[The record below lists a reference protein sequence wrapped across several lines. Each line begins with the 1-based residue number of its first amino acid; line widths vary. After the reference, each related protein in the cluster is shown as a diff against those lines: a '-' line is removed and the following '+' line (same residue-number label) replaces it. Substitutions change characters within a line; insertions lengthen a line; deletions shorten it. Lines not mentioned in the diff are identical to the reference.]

1 MKKENSSNSR
11 SAKILSLLMAS
22 VALST
27 TIAIAFLFIDKKILP
42 VLEDGLS
49 KSSDFIFIIPTLL
62 AGVVGVIA
70 ISSHYKTR
78 RFETLEKIRELEE
91 RRFLN
96 MYSNF
101 HGYSDDDIITDE
113 DKAEIVA
120 HLRESIKK
128 EATVE
133 FIDEIRKT
141 FINNENKK
149 QVISFFND
157 SIFRMNKHIQKLSSL
172 SMINL
177 TIGILVSGFAIAIL
191 YISIADLN
199 INDTSLKNITFYT
212 FSRMGVGIAI
222 QLLALFFLNLYKKN
236 IHEMKYIHNEI
247 TNIESKKTAILY
259 SYEFSEEN
267 KISITKDLLNT
278 ERNFVLDKNQTTM
291 SLEQA
296 KIDYKES
303 KDFLGIINL
312 LLKKDKK

>member
-1 MKKENSSNSR
+1 
-11 SAKILSLLMAS
+11 MAS

-42 VLEDGLS
+42 ALVDGLS

-70 ISSHYKTR
+70 ISSHYKSR
-78 RFETLEKIRELEE
+78 RFETLEEIRELKEQH
-91 RRFLN
+91 FLN
-96 MYSNF
+96 TYSNY
-101 HGYSDDDIITDE
+101 HRYSDDDIITDE
-113 DKAEIVA
+113 DKAEIVT

-149 QVISFFND
+149 QVISFFNE
-157 SIFRMNKHIQKLSSL
+157 SILRMNKHIQKLSSL

-199 INDTSLKNITFYT
+199 VNDTPLKNITFYT

-259 SYEFSEEN
+259 SYEFCEEN

-312 LLKKDKK
+312 LLKKDKNSLN

>member
-1 MKKENSSNSR
+1 M
-11 SAKILSLLMAS
+11 
-22 VALST
+22 
-27 TIAIAFLFIDKKILP
+27 
-42 VLEDGLS
+42 
-49 KSSDFIFIIPTLL
+49 
-62 AGVVGVIA
+62 VGVIA
-70 ISSHYKTR
+70 ISSHYKAK
-78 RFETLEKIRELEE
+78 EIEDLEMRSHRTTWDKNIYTHYGE
-91 RRFLN
+91 
-96 MYSNF
+96 YSENQ
-101 HGYSDDDIITDE
+101 IITEE
-113 DKAEIVA
+113 DKAEIVSS
-120 HLRESIKK
+120 LRESIKK

-133 FIDEIRKT
+133 FLEDIRKA
-141 FINNENKK
+141 FISNENKK
-149 QVISFFND
+149 QVISFFNE

-177 TIGILVSGFAIAIL
+177 TIGIIISGFAVAIL

-199 INDTSLKNITFYT
+199 LNDIPLKSITFYT
-212 FSRMGVGIAI
+212 FSRMGVGVAI

-291 SLEQA
+291 SLEQS
-296 KIDYKES
+296 KLDYKES

-312 LLKKDKK
+312 LLKKDKKV